1 MRESFTEESKLL
13 ECDEKK
19 SRGNADFSGHEMS
32 NSVQEVLPHSPEID
46 NKKMLIGV
54 LIVIG
59 IAISWVGSTQLAQSA
74 FSADFNAPFLIT
86 WFSTSWMS
94 AVFPLYILPSLLR
107 GIRIRSFYR
116 ECEAV
121 FGTRGLQLRTLF
133 QYVGPFCLL
142 WMVTNFLYVSA
153 LGVIPAT
160 DVTALFSSCNA
171 FVYIFSL
178 IWLKEKLAI
187 VKMVAVTMCIGGI
200 VLMAYAEGFKGPN
213 AVGVTLSAGAAV
225 GAALYKVK
233 KQTCMVKKTAL
244 PLSLLSPPRLR
255 KKPILE
261 HYRGIGLYRANCL
274 SRVIAN
280 PRFSG
285 VQS

>member
-1 MRESFTEESKLL
+1 MFPISVILGNLFLL
-13 ECDEKK
+13 AC
-19 SRGNADFSGHEMS
+19 
-32 NSVQEVLPHSPEID
+32 
-46 NKKMLIGV
+46 
-54 LIVIG
+54 
-59 IAISWVGSTQLAQSA
+59 
-74 FSADFNAPFLIT
+74 
-86 WFSTSWMS
+86 
-94 AVFPLYILPSLLR
+94 
-107 GIRIRSFYR
+107 
-116 ECEAV
+116 
-121 FGTRGLQLRTLF
+121 LF
-133 QYVGPFCLL
+133 Q
-142 WMVTNFLYVSA
+142 
-153 LGVIPAT
+153 
-160 DVTALFSSCNA
+160 
-171 FVYIFSL
+171 
-178 IWLKEKLAI
+178 
-187 VKMVAVTMCIGGI
+187 MVAVTTCIGGI

-255 KKPILE
+255 KEPILE

>member
-1 MRESFTEESKLL
+1 M
-13 ECDEKK
+13 
-19 SRGNADFSGHEMS
+19 
-32 NSVQEVLPHSPEID
+32 
-46 NKKMLIGV
+46 
-54 LIVIG
+54 
-59 IAISWVGSTQLAQSA
+59 
-74 FSADFNAPFLIT
+74 
-86 WFSTSWMS
+86 
-94 AVFPLYILPSLLR
+94 
-107 GIRIRSFYR
+107 
-116 ECEAV
+116 
-121 FGTRGLQLRTLF
+121 FGTRGLQLRTVF

-187 VKMVAVTMCIGGI
+187 VKVRFHWLHLQRTLLILILLMFPISVISGNLFLLACLFQMVAVTMCIGGI